1 VNTPAYPPMVRE
13 STFDRV
19 LNAIGAAIVDGRMQA
34 GDADT
39 VEGIEQRTGASRSIV
54 REATRVLGSLG
65 MLSAGR
71 RVGLRVRPRDE
82 WNVLDPQVIRWRLD
96 SHDRETQLE
105 ELRDLRLAVEPEAAR
120 RAALR
125 QGHQGQSLLVE
136 AAAALER
143 AASQGNGAAFLQ
155 ADRELHGQVLA
166 LSGNSMF
173 IRLQTVIE
181 EALRERSDVSP
192 EPHDVALHVEVAA
205 AVGAGDADRA
215 ARVMRDI
222 VERTRSH

>member
-1 VNTPAYPPMVRE
+1 MNAAPAVVRE

-19 LNAIGAAIVDGRMQA
+19 LNAVGRAVVDGSMRA
-34 GDADT
+34 GDTDT

-65 MLSAGR
+65 MLRAGR
-71 RVGLRVRPRDE
+71 RVGLRVMAREE

-96 SHDRETQLE
+96 SDDRETQLE

-120 RAALR
+120 RAALGR
-125 QGHQGQSLLVE
+125 GSQAKASL
-136 AAAALER
+136 AATAAALKR
-143 AASQGNGAAFLQ
+143 AASQGDRAAFLE

-181 EALRERSDVSP
+181 EALRERSDLNP

-215 ARVMRDI
+215 ALIMRDI